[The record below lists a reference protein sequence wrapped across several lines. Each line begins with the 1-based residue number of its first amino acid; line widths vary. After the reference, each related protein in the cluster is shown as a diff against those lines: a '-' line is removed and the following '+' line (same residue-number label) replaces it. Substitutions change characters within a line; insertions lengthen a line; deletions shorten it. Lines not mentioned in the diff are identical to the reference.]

1 MGLFVFGLRFWFR
14 HIFQIRSVFPKSLP
28 FTTEV
33 RIHLTFLSAKNSVN
47 LLLVKQVRVLLPTLP
62 MFSPGFLKLL
72 SKIALHFRT
81 FGHRLTRTYPTSG
94 WLRRDYRT
102 CRVICVSLPIGRPFV
117 EITIDVSPILQRSSS
132 VGRRTLGSKESCRKP
147 IRLNY
152 FGM

>member
-14 HIFQIRSVFPKSLP
+14 HIFQRRSVFPKSLP

-62 MFSPGFLKLL
+62 MFSPVFLKLL

-102 CRVICVSLPIGRPFV
+102 CRVICVRLPIGRPFV
-117 EITIDVSPILQRSSS
+117 EVTIDVSPFSQRPSSI
-132 VGRRTLGSKESCRKP
+132 GRRTIVSKESYRKP